1 MKCIVYDDNLSN
13 DQKFLLNGLKL
24 NQEIKTEGFEGSQ
37 FDFAFGVGE
46 GQLLALHLAGAYS
59 DESILELAQ
68 ARREAISSASDSS
81 LVTALVTAS
90 KVEDFLKMVDSLSNQ
105 ENLLNVVDYFSKE
118 DILLSGKRRVLDKA
132 CASVPEV
139 GCQVLYDRQALHMI
153 YAKEAIAHYAKTL
166 RQHEIFPLNL
176 PVINTRNMQLIEH
189 HELAQE
195 LLDSLTLP
203 QNFMSAI
210 RFASMLGVDEFTIVS
225 NETLDLEKFILK
237 ILPQAK
243 IQKVA
248 FIEISLANM
257 EVTGR

>member
-1 MKCIVYDDNLSN
+1 M
-13 DQKFLLNGLKL
+13 
-24 NQEIKTEGFEGSQ
+24 
-37 FDFAFGVGE
+37 
-46 GQLLALHLAGAYS
+46 HLAGAYS
-59 DESILELAQ
+59 DASILELAQ
-68 ARREAISSASDSS
+68 ARKEAISSALDSS

-90 KVEDFLKMVDSLSNQ
+90 KVEDFLKMVDLLSDQ
-105 ENLLNVVDYFSKE
+105 DNLLNVVDYFSKE
-118 DILLSGKRRVLDKA
+118 DILLSGKKRILDKV
-132 CASVPEV
+132 CASIPEI
-139 GCQVLYDRQALHMI
+139 GCQVLYENQALHMI

-166 RQHEIFPLNL
+166 RQHEIFPLAL

-210 RFASMLGVDEFTIVS
+210 RFATMLGVDEFTIVS

-237 ILPQAK
+237 TLPQAK

-248 FIEISLANM
+248 FREISLADM